1 LGLGLGKGC
10 ETKGRGL
17 RFGDW
22 YWWAK
27 SEGFGY
33 VELESIEV
41 GVWVLAKLPSAS
53 VPFNLFVLLVST
65 IILYIRATGT
75 LILYLQ
81 FIKWMVR

>member
-1 LGLGLGKGC
+1 
-10 ETKGRGL
+10 L

-22 YWWAK
+22 YLWAK

-41 GVWVLAKLPSAS
+41 GVWVWAKLPSAS
-53 VPFNLFVLLVST
+53 VPFTLFVLLVPT

-75 LILYLQ
+75 LILY
-81 FIKWMVR
+81 